1 MNRARIPDI
10 KAALM
15 MPQTVPP
22 AIAPMFELCC
32 KAEVEVGVGVKVEV
46 EVENDDVL
54 EVMMGWET

>member
-1 MNRARIPDI
+1 
-10 KAALM
+10 
-15 MPQTVPP
+15 
-22 AIAPMFELCC
+22 MFELCC